1 MRSRPRRK
9 SPSKHWD
16 GPIIPSHECA
26 AKMVFTGH
34 DSRAAVES
42 SGCAAYLSDVMVT
55 PDDVARMSAEQQALY
70 AARPAWAVA
79 ATAIAVWGGAAGCL
93 GLILRKRWAVPLLIA
108 SLAGVIVQDLAL
120 FLLTG
125 AAAQAGMVAMLLQG
139 IVLLVAIGL
148 VLLAR
153 KAATRGWL
161 A

>member
-1 MRSRPRRK
+1 MSAPPRWYL
-9 SPSKHWD
+9 PVTIVALLWNLL
-16 GPIIPSHECA
+16 
-26 AKMVFTGH
+26 
-34 DSRAAVES
+34 
-42 SGCAAYLSDVMVT
+42 GCAAYLSDVMAT

-108 SLAGVIVQDLAL
+108 SLAGVIVQDMAL
-120 FLLTG
+120 FLLTD
-125 AAAQAGMVAMLLQG
+125 AAAQAGTVAMLLQG

-148 VLLAR
+148 VMLAR

-161 A
+161 G